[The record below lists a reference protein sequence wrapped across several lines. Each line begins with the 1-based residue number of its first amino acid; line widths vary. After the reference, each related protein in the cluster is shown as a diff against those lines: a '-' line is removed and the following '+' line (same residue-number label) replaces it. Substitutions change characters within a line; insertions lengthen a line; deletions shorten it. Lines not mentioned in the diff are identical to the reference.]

1 MRKYMAGWFSGKS
14 RPVRWLLALM
24 MVQIVCLLSGPVQAD
39 TLWIPSLGLN
49 GMYDDNILFSHT
61 APVDDYVYTVEPAL
75 QLDYRQELT
84 KLHTKASAFV
94 RRYQDNDDLNDENYN
109 FDLNGEIKST
119 ERLGVRGSYELI
131 KDTTL
136 DSELLETGRVFTRND
151 RLSQEGRLAPYFYLN
166 ERMRIDLAGRYRVVD
181 YDSDTE
187 VDYSVWDVYLPLR
200 WRLVTQIDS
209 IYISPGYSYRD
220 SDASTS
226 KSYKLRLGWDHEST
240 ERFSFNFAA
249 GVRYTEHEQAGST
262 ETEDKWNGIADLKLE
277 YKFETGTFKT
287 EFQHD
292 LRTTADGDQV
302 NLTKVIAILRWNF
315 TERAG
320 IQLTGRYYYTV
331 TEGATEKDKRE
342 YYQAGPQLF
351 YHLTENHFI
360 FIAYSYAADYQKNLA
375 IDPRVDRQRYWAG
388 ISLNFPIT

>member
-84 KLHTKASAFV
+84 KLHTKASAYV

-277 YKFETGTFKT
+277 
-287 EFQHD
+287 
-292 LRTTADGDQV
+292 
-302 NLTKVIAILRWNF
+302 
-315 TERAG
+315 
-320 IQLTGRYYYTV
+320 
-331 TEGATEKDKRE
+331 
-342 YYQAGPQLF
+342 
-351 YHLTENHFI
+351 
-360 FIAYSYAADYQKNLA
+360 
-375 IDPRVDRQRYWAG
+375 
-388 ISLNFPIT
+388 